1 ILRRLPMAARI
12 GREVL
17 EVSSRQNGPT
27 VGDPRRAG
35 HMVNLPAEAVYAKM
49 AEWLARKE
57 GMT

>member
-1 ILRRLPMAARI
+1 MAARI

>member
-1 ILRRLPMAARI
+1 M
-12 GREVL
+12 
-17 EVSSRQNGPT
+17 

-35 HMVNLPAEAVYAKM
+35 HMVNLPEEAVYATM